1 MKTKLIALSLLLGLA
16 SCNKETLNYSLID
29 NIGDSEVTLRL
40 NYEIQTLNKGD
51 RAVFLED
58 ETHSIDVTCKGD
70 CLFRYNGAVY
80 SESKRLK

>member
-1 MKTKLIALSLLLGLA
+1 MKAELIALSLLLGLA
-16 SCNKETLNYSLID
+16 SCNKETLNYSYID

-51 RAVFLED
+51 KVVFLED

-70 CLFRYNGAVY
+70 CLFRYNGAIY

>member
-16 SCNKETLNYSLID
+16 SCNKETLNYSYID
-29 NIGDSEVTLRL
+29 NISDSEVTLRL
-40 NYEIQTLNKGD
+40 NYEIQKLNKGD
-51 RAVFLED
+51 KVVFLED